1 MNNDDK
7 MMTVKEFA
15 AYMNIPEK
23 TIYRLISEQKIP
35 VYRVYGNIRIR
46 PQNFKD
52 CEGKNEQC

>member
-1 MNNDDK
+1 MTNNDEK
-7 MMTVKEFA
+7 MMTVKEFS

-35 VYRVYGNIRIR
+35 AYRIYGNIRIC

-52 CEGKNEQC
+52 LGGQNE